1 MELLHALFFCSPNI
15 FIMNT
20 VRYKMSHSN
29 NMLFVSKSQDEDSQM
44 MTEVDLFISTK
55 AVKVLNADTQVS
67 NSQVFVS
74 WFSSLLWIYFQTWLV
89 IIIFVFTPCRRQWWT
104 VPCVPSPTSPTLAAL
119 WFWWRVDACRQP
131 HQRISQNLLTLPA
144 KGRVSTGWSAMFLS
158 QRM

>member
-1 MELLHALFFCSPNI
+1 MMELLHALFFCSPNI

-74 WFSSLLWIYFQTWLV
+74 
-89 IIIFVFTPCRRQWWT
+89 
-104 VPCVPSPTSPTLAAL
+104 
-119 WFWWRVDACRQP
+119 
-131 HQRISQNLLTLPA
+131 
-144 KGRVSTGWSAMFLS
+144 
-158 QRM
+158 